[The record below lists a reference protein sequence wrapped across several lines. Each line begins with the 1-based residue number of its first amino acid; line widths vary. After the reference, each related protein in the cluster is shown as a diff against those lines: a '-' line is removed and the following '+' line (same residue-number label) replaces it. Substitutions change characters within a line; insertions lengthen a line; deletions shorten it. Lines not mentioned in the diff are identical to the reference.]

1 LYSVEREPRPI
12 VQAVISNLNLTP
24 LAKHLPL
31 LKAGIEN
38 AQGLI
43 DQELK
48 RLRRGVVRTPED
60 QVIIEA
66 FKEATK

>member
-12 VQAVISNLNLTP
+12 VHQAVISNLNLTP
-24 LAKHLPL
+24 LAKHLTL

-43 DQELK
+43 DQDSSASGAAWCARE
-48 RLRRGVVRTPED
+48 RIR
-60 QVIIEA
+60 
-66 FKEATK
+66 